1 MPTTDTTTATD
12 TAPTGPVLAPEEIE
26 LQGEHYGVPVI
37 CLGEDG
43 DVLLAVTSDVRRAV
57 AAWSRMQR
65 YDSGERLA
73 VWAGLVPPPCPW
85 AEDGCDCDQE
95 EWEPLPLPQIEEQ
108 HVVFLGPPEGVG
120 PDDYY
125 EFYRPVSADTPGAIR
140 VVVATR

>member
-1 MPTTDTTTATD
+1 MPTTDTATD
-12 TAPTGPVLAPEEIE
+12 TPTTGPVLAPEAIE
-26 LQGEHYGVPVI
+26 LQAVHYGTPVI

-73 VWAGLVPPPCPW
+73 VWAGLVPPPCPFDP
-85 AEDGCDCDQE
+85 ECGCDQE
-95 EWEPLPLPQIEEQ
+95 EWEPLPAPTVEHQ
-108 HVVFLGPPEGVG
+108 HVVFLGPPPGAG
-120 PDDYY
+120 PDEDY
-125 EFYRPVSADTPGAIR
+125 EFYRPATADTPGAIR